1 MSFFFGF
8 SRGAYTA
15 RDTVGLI
22 DSAAE
27 KVADVPGV
35 SSSNKRAAA

>member
-1 MSFFFGF
+1 MTRYKRS
-8 SRGAYTA
+8 S
-15 RDTVGLI
+15 

-35 SSSNKRAAA
+35 SSSNKRAVA